1 MTELASMRYAK
12 ASRHRD
18 HREVWDYEDGD
29 QVFGRMVPRLW
40 ATEEAKN
47 STGIHPELRK
57 VQYGTLPE
65 LDDESGLRL
74 ESERDA

>member
-1 MTELASMRYAK
+1 M
-12 ASRHRD
+12 
-18 HREVWDYEDGD
+18 WDNEDGD

-47 STGIHPELRK
+47 STALHPELRK
-57 VQYGTLPE
+57 LAFGTLPE
-65 LDDESGLRL
+65 LDDHSGLRM